1 MVRVPFL
8 SSSKEE
14 APKKEEDAYVQS
26 NLSLR
31 PKPSDLPVAVAI
43 HRLPTEDGI
52 IVKVTP
58 PKQPADYPS
67 EEAASA
73 SNDAEEAAAPPHHV
87 PCDIVLV
94 IDVSG
99 SMAED
104 APVPTV
110 EGERPERN
118 GLSVLDLVKHASR
131 TILETL
137 NEGDRLGIVTFATQV
152 NVLQEL
158 TPMTPANK
166 KKANAK
172 IESMVPED
180 ATNLWQGIVSGI
192 GLFNGGKTKSGRVPA
207 IMVLTDGMP
216 NFMSPP
222 QGYIPKM
229 RGIGRIPAPI
239 HTFGFGYSL
248 RSGLLK
254 SISEFTGGN
263 YAFIPDAG
271 MIGTVFVH
279 AVANMQSTFAN
290 NAVLRLTYPQSLTIE
305 QTQGA
310 TVGLHQPVDRVQKQ
324 ELVVDIGNI
333 QYGQSR
339 DVYLR
344 YKVGPDVGTQAIVN
358 VELEYR
364 QMSTELYR
372 TSTFSNLADA
382 KLLQKEKGDSDDMAV
397 DNPPLPA
404 GEAAFHISRSMLCAF
419 LSSIFPMDATDEHL
433 NPPFTVSVGGAQLD
447 SLIESLPA
455 ASHEHSSNPACAAL
469 MTDINGQV
477 RMALAK
483 ADYYNRWGKHYLPS
497 LQCAHAAQQC
507 NSFKDPGP
515 LLYAASSPLFI
526 ACRNALDT
534 AFDTIPPP
542 KPSKKAPSPY
552 FGTHS
557 AAPNMQPRG
566 RYHTGPLRNILGSHS
581 NSGEAPPSYSSVT
594 VDMSRYHNS
603 RGPCFASFCRVTL
616 ADGRHIRVNKLRGG
630 MRVQTPRGPRA
641 VAAVMKTPV
650 SSIPMVTIGRL
661 LITAWHPVSHNGSK
675 WVFPCRDPAANK
687 KTAVR
692 YTGSIYSVLLQ
703 PDEDADS
710 HAINIEG
717 VWVVTLGHG
726 LTQKEV
732 DEDGDV
738 ISHANDVRVHRFFG
752 DYSAVCRSMA
762 TLDVRKD
769 GLVVNG
775 GSSRSNFRLWH
786 TRK

>member
-1 MVRVPFL
+1 MVRVPFFA
-8 SSSKEE
+8 SSKDD
-14 APKKEEDAYVQS
+14 APKQEQA
-26 NLSLR
+26 LPIRL
-31 PKPSDLPVAVAI
+31 KPTEPVSVAI
-43 HRLPTEDGI
+43 HRLPTEDGVI
-52 IVKVTP
+52 IKVTP
-58 PKQPADYPS
+58 PTAPDFFAED
-67 EEAASA
+67 AAQATSG
-73 SNDAEEAAAPPHHV
+73 AAGSSGPPRHV

-99 SMAED
+99 SMAEA

-110 EGERPERN
+110 EGEAAEEN

-137 NEGDRLGIVTFATQV
+137 NEGDRLGIVTFATGV
-152 NVLQEL
+152 SILQEL
-158 TPMTPANK
+158 TPMTPTNK
-166 KKANAK
+166 TKTNTM
-172 IESMVPED
+172 IESMDPED
-180 ATNLWQGIVSGI
+180 STNLWQGMLTGI
-192 GLFNGGKTKSGRVPA
+192 GLFKDKEQSGRVPA

-216 NFMSPP
+216 NFMSPA

-229 RGIGRIPAPI
+229 RTIGPIPAPI
-239 HTFGFGYSL
+239 HTFGFGYHL

-290 NAVLRLTYPQSLTIE
+290 NACLRLTYPDSLTIE

-310 TVGLHQPVDRVQKQ
+310 TVGLQKPVSNGQQQ
-324 ELVVDIGNI
+324 ELTVAVGNI

-339 DVYLR
+339 DIYLR
-344 YKVGPDVGTQAIVN
+344 YKIGVDAGSHVLLNADLEFSHMTPDV
-358 VELEYR
+358 YR
-364 QMSTELYR
+364 AATWC
-372 TSTFSNLADA
+372 NLADG
-382 KLLQKEKGDSDDMAV
+382 LPSKEEGDDAAV
-397 DNPPLPA
+397 LTMLDNPPLPSA
-404 GEAAFHISRSMLCAF
+404 EAAFHVSRSMLCSF
-419 LSSIFPMDATDEHL
+419 LASIFPLDGTDEHQ
-433 NPPFTVSVGGAQLD
+433 NPVFMDSTGSTQLTE
-447 SLIESLPA
+447 LIKTLPA
-455 ASHEHSSNPACAAL
+455 ASAENASDAQCAAL
-469 MTDINGQV
+469 MVDINGQV
-477 RMALAK
+477 RLALSK
-483 ADYYNRWGKHYLPS
+483 AEYYNRWGKHYLPS
-497 LQCAHAAQQC
+497 LQGAHAVQQC

-515 LLYAASSPLFI
+515 LTYATASPLFI

-534 AFDTIPPP
+534 AFDTLPPP
-542 KPSKKAPSPY
+542 KPSKKLASRRP
-552 FGTHS
+552 T
-557 AAPNMQPRG
+557 ARVG
-566 RYHTGPLRNILGSHS
+566 RYGP
-581 NSGEAPPSYSSVT
+581 VT
-594 VDMSRYHNS
+594 PRQFSISMASYHNS

-616 ADGRHIRVNKLRGG
+616 ADGRHIRVNRLRGG
-630 MRVQTPRGPRA
+630 MRVQTPRGPRT

-687 KTAVR
+687 NAAVR

-703 PDEDADS
+703 PDEEADS

-717 VWVVTLGHG
+717 IWVVTLGHG
-726 LTQKEV
+726 LTEK
-732 DEDGDV
+732 DDRDV
-738 ISHANDVRVHRFFG
+738 ANDVRVHRFFG

-762 TLDVRKD
+762 TLDLRKD

-775 GSSRSNFRLWH
+775 GSARSNFRLWH

>member
-1 MVRVPFL
+1 MVHIPLL
-8 SSSKEE
+8 SSHKDAAAEE
-14 APKKEEDAYVQS
+14 QGEATEQTLP
-26 NLSLR
+26 LR
-31 PKPSDLPVAVAI
+31 PKAGDSPLSVAI
-43 HRLPTEDGI
+43 HRLPTGDGMLI
-52 IVKVTP
+52 KVTP
-58 PKQPADYPS
+58 PNQPADF
-67 EEAASA
+67 AAVGASSA
-73 SNDAEEAAAPPHHV
+73 PDDAGTARPPRHV

-99 SMAED
+99 SMGED

-110 EGERPERN
+110 EGETPERN

-137 NEGDRLGIVTFATQV
+137 DEGDRLGIVTFATGV
-152 NVLQEL
+152 KVLQEL
-158 TPMTPANK
+158 TQMTKENK
-166 KKANAK
+166 DKTHAK
-172 IESMVPED
+172 IRSMGPEN

-192 GLFNGGKTKSGRVPA
+192 NLFHGGKTKSGRVPA
-207 IMVLTDGMP
+207 IMVLTDGLP

-229 RGIGRIPAPI
+229 RTLGRIPAPI

-279 AVANMQSTFAN
+279 AVANMQSTYAN
-290 NAVLRLTYPQSLTIE
+290 DAVLRLTYPQSVTIE
-305 QTQGA
+305 QTQGE
-310 TVGLHQPVDRVQKQ
+310 TVGLHKPTVLERKQ
-324 ELVVDIGNI
+324 QLTIDVGNI

-344 YKVGPDVGTQAIVN
+344 YTLSPDAGDQVPIDA
-358 VELEYR
+358 ELEYR
-364 QMSTELYR
+364 KMSTDLYR
-372 TSTFSNLADA
+372 ASTSCNLADGPYTD
-382 KLLQKEKGDSDDMAV
+382 EKVDDSDFEIV
-397 DNPPLPA
+397 DSPLSPHD
-404 GEAAFHISRSMLCAF
+404 AAFHISRSMLCAF
-419 LSSIFPMDATDEHL
+419 LSSLSPLNEMDEHI
-433 NPPFTVSVGGAQLD
+433 NSPYAKIVETAQLD
-447 SLIESLPA
+447 AFIESLPA
-455 ASHEHSSNPACAAL
+455 GETAHAADPACAAL
-469 MTDINGQV
+469 MADVNGQV
-477 RMALAK
+477 RMALSQFV
-483 ADYYNRWGKHYLPS
+483 YYNRWGRHYLPS
-497 LQCAHAAQQC
+497 LQGAHAAQQC

-515 LLYAASSPLFI
+515 LLYASSSPLFI
-526 ACRNALDT
+526 ACRDALDT

-542 KPSKKAPSPY
+542 EPSK
-552 FGTHS
+552 T
-557 AAPNMQPRG
+557 QR
-566 RYHTGPLRNILGSHS
+566 S
-581 NSGEAPPSYSSVT
+581 NVPGGAPPSYSSVS
-594 VDMSRYHNS
+594 MGRYRNS

-616 ADGRHIRVNKLRGG
+616 VDGRYIRVNKLRAG
-630 MRVQTPRGPRA
+630 MSVQTPRGPRT

-661 LITAWHPVSHNGSK
+661 LITAWHPVSHNGTK
-675 WVFPCRDPAANK
+675 WVFPCRDPVANK
-687 KTAVR
+687 KTTVR

-710 HAINIEG
+710 HAVNIEG

-726 LTQKEV
+726 LTQKTD
-732 DEDGDV
+732 DEGETN
-738 ISHANDVRVHRFFG
+738 NDVRVHRFFG

-769 GLVVNG
+769 GLVING
-775 GSSRSNFRLWH
+775 GSSRSNFRMWH

>member
-1 MVRVPFL
+1 MVRVPFFPSTKDDTTKTAL
-8 SSSKEE
+8 PIRLKAKE
-14 APKKEEDAYVQS
+14 
-26 NLSLR
+26 
-31 PKPSDLPVAVAI
+31 PVSVAI
-43 HRLPTEDGI
+43 HRLPSEDGVI
-52 IVKVTP
+52 IKVTP
-58 PKQPADYPS
+58 PKAPENFAD
-67 EEAASA
+67 
-73 SNDAEEAAAPPHHV
+73 DAAATSSDRPPHV

-99 SMAED
+99 SMADD

-110 EGERPERN
+110 EGETAERN
-118 GLSVLDLVKHASR
+118 GLTVLDLVKHASR

-137 NEGDRLGIVTFATQV
+137 NEGDRLGIVTFATGV
-152 NVLQEL
+152 KTLQEL
-158 TPMTPANK
+158 TPMTADNK
-166 KKANAK
+166 AKTNAK

-180 ATNLWQGIVSGI
+180 STNLWQGLLTGI
-192 GLFNGGKTKSGRVPA
+192 GLFKKNAESGRVPA

-216 NFMSPP
+216 NFMSPA

-229 RGIGRIPAPI
+229 RTLGDIPAPI
-239 HTFGFGYSL
+239 HTFGFGYHL

-279 AVANMQSTFAN
+279 AVANMQSTFAT
-290 NAVLRLTYPQSLTIE
+290 NACLRLAYPASLTVE

-310 TVGLHQPVDRVQKQ
+310 TVGLQQPVSNGQTQ
-324 ELVVDIGNI
+324 ELTVSLGNI

-344 YKVGPDVGTQAIVN
+344 YAIGTDAGSHVLLHTD
-358 VELEYR
+358 LEYTH
-364 QMSTELYR
+364 MTPEVFKVA
-372 TSTFSNLADA
+372 TWCNLADGLPSKEGGDA
-382 KLLQKEKGDSDDMAV
+382 ADLSLL
-397 DNPPLPA
+397 DNPPLSS
-404 GEAAFHISRSMLCAF
+404 GEAAFHISRSMLCSY
-419 LSSIFPMDATDEHL
+419 LSSIFPVDETDEHQ
-433 NPPFTVSVGGAQLD
+433 NPPFMVSVGGKQLTD
-447 SLIESLPA
+447 LIATLPA
-455 ASHEHSSNPACAAL
+455 AAPEHASDPACAAL
-469 MTDINGQV
+469 MVDITGQV
-477 RMALAK
+477 RLALLK
-483 ADYYNRWGKHYLPS
+483 AEYYNRWGKHYLPS
-497 LQCAHAAQQC
+497 LQGAHAAQQC

-515 LLYAASSPLFI
+515 LLYAATSPLFI

-534 AFDTIPPP
+534 AFDTLPAP
-542 KPSKKAPSPY
+542 KPSKPQVNHNQRGVGGRYSRTVFSTA
-552 FGTHS
+552 S
-557 AAPNMQPRG
+557 AA
-566 RYHTGPLRNILGSHS
+566 S
-581 NSGEAPPSYSSVT
+581 AA
-594 VDMSRYHNS
+594 VDMRSYHNS

-616 ADGRHIRVNKLRGG
+616 ADGRHVRVNRLRGG
-630 MRVQTPRGPRA
+630 MRVQTPRGPRT

-650 SSIPMVTIGRL
+650 SSVPMVTIGRL

-675 WVFPCRDPAANK
+675 WVFPCRDPAASKN
-687 KTAVR
+687 TSVR

-717 VWVVTLGHG
+717 IWVVTLGHG
-726 LTQKEV
+726 LTEKN
-732 DEDGDV
+732 DEDAV
-738 ISHANDVRVHRFFG
+738 SNDVRVHRFFG

-762 TLDVRKD
+762 TLDLRKD